1 MTPSTTPG
9 TTVPTVAGERWSPA
23 LWGLLFVLA
32 GNMLIDALEV
42 SVALVALPS
51 VSADLG
57 LPVAQ
62 VQWVVSGFAVG
73 FGGLLLFGSRLV
85 ALLGRRPVYLAALL
99 VFAAASLAAGVV
111 DSAVPLVGTRLV
123 KGACAALTA
132 PTGLAIILAVFP
144 QGPAR
149 GRAVSVYSFFGAVGF
164 SAGLL
169 LSGLLTEASWRW
181 AFAFPAPVVLLL
193 FAAGLRLIPH
203 DPPGR
208 STARRYGVPSALALT
223 GATLMLVY
231 AIVSVPGTG
240 WENSRTIGAFVLA
253 ALLAAVYFRAE
264 LTAEKPLLSLG
275 LLTQG
280 PLVRSALGAAAL
292 NGSYLGLLLLST
304 LHLQRRAGWSSLET
318 GLAFLPA
325 SVPLALTALHSGRV
339 AARFGP
345 ARLIAA
351 GAAAAPAG
359 YLLYPRDAPSDVR
372 YAVDVLPT
380 MLFVGVA
387 FVLAFAALH
396 LQATGSVPAP
406 RQAEASGLY
415 QTAVQLG
422 AALMIGLTA
431 ALYPSGYGPALGL
444 VTAVG
449 LFGFLVALYGL
460 TRREPHAERDVD
472 PDGRPRDETGRHRA

>member
-1 MTPSTTPG
+1 MTPSTTPR
-9 TTVPTVAGERWSPA
+9 TTVPATAGARWSPA

-42 SVALVALPS
+42 SMALVALPA
-51 VSADLG
+51 VGADLA
-57 LPVAQ
+57 LPVAHA
-62 VQWVVSGFAVG
+62 QWMVSGFAAG

-85 ALLGRRPVYLAALL
+85 TLLGRRPVYLAALL
-99 VFAAASLAAGVV
+99 VFAAASVAGAVT
-111 DSAVPLVGTRLV
+111 DSEALLIGTRLV
-123 KGACAALTA
+123 KGGCAALTA
-132 PTGLAIILAVFP
+132 PTGLAIIIAVFP
-144 QGPAR
+144 EGPAR

-169 LSGLLTEASWRW
+169 LSGLLTEVSWRW

-193 FAAGLRLIPH
+193 LAAGLRLIPH
-203 DPPGR
+203 DAPDRDAAG
-208 STARRYGVPSALALT
+208 RYGVPGALGLT

-231 AIVSVPGTG
+231 ASVSVPAHG
-240 WENSRTIGAFVLA
+240 WQHPRTIGAFVLA
-253 ALLAAVYFRAE
+253 VLLGAAYVRSE
-264 LTAEKPLLSLG
+264 LTAPKPLLNLG

-304 LHLQRRAGWSSLET
+304 LHLQQRAGWGPLET

-325 SVPLALTALHSGRV
+325 SAPLALTALHSGRV

-359 YLLYPRDAPSDVR
+359 YLLYPRDTPSEVR
-372 YAVDVLPT
+372 YATDVLPT
-380 MLFVGVA
+380 MLLLGAA

-422 AALMIGLTA
+422 AALMVGLTS
-431 ALYPSGYGPALGL
+431 ALYPAGYGAALGL

-449 LFGFLVALYGL
+449 LCGFLVALYGL
-460 TRREPHAERDVD
+460 LPRRSARGATR
-472 PDGRPRDETGRHRA
+472 